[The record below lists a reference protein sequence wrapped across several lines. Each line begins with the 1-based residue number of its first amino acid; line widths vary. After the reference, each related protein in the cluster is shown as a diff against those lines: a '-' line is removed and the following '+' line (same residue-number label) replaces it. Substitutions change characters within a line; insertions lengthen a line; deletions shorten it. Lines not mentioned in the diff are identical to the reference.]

1 MLGSHVAL
9 QCDVS
14 RHSGLGSGKNILKGP
29 EDPMHNLEN
38 FSPFSPTSLVWC
50 HWPLQASCE
59 GRNELCGR
67 SGFTPSHPEWESE
80 FLQGPQGLH
89 VH

>member
-1 MLGSHVAL
+1 MLGPHVAL

-29 EDPMHNLEN
+29 CIIWR
-38 FSPFSPTSLVWC
+38 TSLLSYLRLWC
-50 HWPLQASCE
+50 GATGPRRPAVKE
-59 GRNELCGR
+59 GMSTVEDWD
-67 SGFTPSHPEWESE
+67 SHPSHPEWESE